1 MIYVTVGTM
10 FMDFPRLIGKMDVI
24 AHETNEPVIVQIGL
38 GGTLPRHCEYF
49 RFRPREDVL
58 ALQREARV
66 IVCHAGIGSVLD
78 AMEAGRPLI
87 VVPRL
92 KKFREHVTEHQM
104 EVAEAVQRRGWG
116 RMVLD
121 IDELPG
127 ACAQPPEPP
136 ARHVPSRHRLV
147 GAVREMIERVAAS
160 RELARQRQVK

>member
-10 FMDFPRLIGKMDVI
+10 FMDFPRLIRKMDAI
-24 AHETNEPVIVQIGL
+24 ASDTREHIIVQIGL
-38 GGTLPRHCEYF
+38 GSTLPEHCEHF

-66 IVCHAGIGSVLD
+66 IVSHAGIGSVLD

-87 VVPRL
+87 VVPRR

-121 IDELPG
+121 IEELAG
-127 ACAQPPEPP
+127 ACANPPQPA
-136 ARHVPSRHRLV
+136 ARHVPSRHRLI

-160 RELARQRQVK
+160 QQLAQQRQVK